1 MDKKFVMALTLGTIS
16 ITTLGV
22 AYYLYNQNKNKNE
35 NEKKK
40 KKREKELQDLLKRE
54 REDEDIFIAE
64 SLSLEEFNNREKLIR
79 EQDEAYFKSLFN
91 DRNKDQVKKQIEDR
105 LIQEEEE
112 VKRQENLKLGRLR
125 EILLN
130 IPSEPPTGRN
140 DTTTI
145 IVVLPGGIEIR
156 RRFSIYHKLKDI
168 KDYVDTRYLEETEN
182 IKSIPEDY
190 IFVTDFPWKEFKD
203 FNITLTEAGFTGRGQ
218 RIRVHNL

>member
-91 DRNKDQVKKQIEDR
+91 DRNKDQVKKT
-105 LIQEEEE
+105 
-112 VKRQENLKLGRLR
+112 N
-125 EILLN
+125 
-130 IPSEPPTGRN
+130 
-140 DTTTI
+140 
-145 IVVLPGGIEIR
+145 
-156 RRFSIYHKLKDI
+156 
-168 KDYVDTRYLEETEN
+168 
-182 IKSIPEDY
+182 
-190 IFVTDFPWKEFKD
+190 
-203 FNITLTEAGFTGRGQ
+203 
-218 RIRVHNL
+218 